1 MYLSAVRLYHPAPW
15 GWLYSYQAVLITLR
29 LMEHAFTVA
38 KYLFVKAPL
47 LMIWTRLPGTR
58 HRRPPFWKNLAEV
71 LAPIESRPS
80 LKLGGGQLGTD
91 LADADNVGEVSG
103 LMNSFMATVE
113 SPPRFRSLFGSVMR
127 GLHTEQG
134 PAFIKFGQIMS
145 MREEVP
151 PTIRKELSFLQDS
164 LPPMGPDEVRKC
176 LEKELGKPVE
186 AVFEYVEWT
195 PIAAASLAQVQKAKL
210 KIEQEEVALK
220 IRRPYLE
227 GIVTLDTIIICDI
240 MFGLM
245 NLALP
250 LLRSRKQTQLFTTSY
265 RESLEQEIDLVLEA
279 RSQEH
284 FRKLVMKHPIYQ
296 QANHVARVYSEYTT
310 TKLIVMELVKNYH
323 RLDRIMDEL
332 TPEQLLEF
340 ATTKIEGYSPDLPL
354 QLVFSQIALCIEGF
368 CHWGFQHGDWH
379 LGNLYAKEPEHE
391 GDSWKMF
398 LCDFG
403 MMMDFKE
410 IERLS
415 AIQAVLDLCY
425 YAEGSIIIKCF
436 MQDSEEEMPKR
447 AREQLIRK
455 METTVKKY
463 VSSPEEGDEKVIRVT
478 IQANTPTTFVSAMMY
493 AIAMGGLKM
502 ETTIYWLLLKNMGY
516 TAIVGDTLSTN
527 LNATPMMGGHPTK
540 FLKDWVMAELN
551 ALDIADLRTYVP
563 EKLQMIRYD
572 DRKQI
577 LRALATGEEVVPKR
591 KLWTSPGKDVRFGE
605 KEKPALAPPTSKGS
619 GGDGGGAVHMP
630 DKAEVV
636 SPYHKEFRL

>member
-1 MYLSAVRLYHPAPW
+1 MFISAARLYHPAPW
-15 GWLYSYQAVLITLR
+15 GWLYSYQALLITLR
-29 LMEHAFTVA
+29 MMEHAFVVT

-47 LMIWTRLPGTR
+47 LMVWTRLPGTR

-71 LAPIESRPS
+71 LAPIESRAS
-80 LKLGGGQLGTD
+80 LSLGGCQLGTD
-91 LADADNVGEVSG
+91 LADAENVGEVSG
-103 LMNSFMATVE
+103 LMDGFMATVE
-113 SPPRFRSLFGSVMR
+113 PPPRFWSLFGSIMR

-151 PTIRKELSFLQDS
+151 PTIRKELALLQDK
-164 LPPMGPDEVRKC
+164 LPPMGPDEVRKL
-176 LEKELGKPVE
+176 LEKELAKPVE

-195 PIAAASLAQVQKAKL
+195 PIAAGSLAQVHKAKL
-210 KIEQEEVALK
+210 RIEQEEVALK

-250 LLRSRKQTQLFTTSY
+250 LLRSHSQTQLFTTSY

-279 RSQEH
+279 RYQEQ
-284 FRKLVMKHPIYQ
+284 FRKLVMKHPIYRQ
-296 QANHVARVYSEYTT
+296 TNYVARVYSEYTT

-323 RLDRIMDEL
+323 RLDRLMDEL

-354 QLVFSQIALCIEGF
+354 QLVFSQISLCLQGMM
-368 CHWGFQHGDWH
+368 HWGFQHGDFH
-379 LGNLYAKEPEHE
+379 LGNLYALEPQEE
-391 GDSWKMF
+391 GDNWKIF

-403 MMMDFKE
+403 MMMDFAE
-410 IERLS
+410 TERIS
-415 AIQAVLDLCY
+415 ALQALLDLSY

-436 MQDSEEEMPKR
+436 MQDSGETMPKR
-447 AREQLIRK
+447 DRQKLVRN

-463 VSSPEEGDEKVIRVT
+463 IVTPEEGDEKVLHLT
-478 IQANTPTTFVSAMMY
+478 IQPNSPTTVAGALMY
-493 AIAMGGLKM
+493 AVAMGGLKM
-502 ETTIYWLLLKNMGY
+502 ESTIYWLLLKNFSYAAEIGL
-516 TAIVGDTLSTN
+516 TLSTN
-527 LNATPMMGGHPTK
+527 LNVTPIMAAHPVK
-540 FLKDWVMAELN
+540 FIKDWVMAELN
-551 ALDIADLRTYVP
+551 ALDIADMRDRIP
-563 EKLQMIRYD
+563 EKLQILRYD
-572 DRKQI
+572 DRRQV

-591 KLWTSPGKDVRFGE
+591 QLPTAPVKDVRFG
-605 KEKPALAPPTSKGS
+605 KQEKPTLAPPTSKG
-619 GGDGGGAVHMP
+619 DGGGTMHMP
-630 DKAEVV
+630 EEEAEVM

>member
-1 MYLSAVRLYHPAPW
+1 MYLSAARLYHPAPW

-29 LMEHAFTVA
+29 TMEHAFIVT

-47 LMIWTRLPGTR
+47 LMVWTRLPGTR

-71 LAPIESRPS
+71 LAPIESRAS
-80 LKLGGGQLGTD
+80 LSLGGCQLGTD
-91 LADADNVGEVSG
+91 LADADNVGEISG
-103 LMNSFMATVE
+103 LMSGFLATVE
-113 SPPRFRSLFGSVMR
+113 RPPRLWSLVGSVMR

-151 PTIRKELSFLQDS
+151 PTIRKELALLQDK
-164 LPPMGPDEVRKC
+164 LPPMGPGEVRRL

-195 PIAAASLAQVQKAKL
+195 PIAAASLAQVHKAKL
-210 KIEQEEVALK
+210 RIEQEEVALK

-284 FRKLVMKHPIYQ
+284 FRRLVMRHPIYRQ
-296 QANHVARVYSEYTT
+296 TNYVARVYSEYTT

-323 RLDRIMDEL
+323 RLDRIIDEL

-354 QLVFSQIALCIEGF
+354 QLVFSQISLCIQGMS
-368 CHWGFQHGDWH
+368 HWGFQHGDFH
-379 LGNLYAKEPEHE
+379 LGNLYAKEPEQE
-391 GDSWKMF
+391 GDNWKMF

-403 MMMDFKE
+403 MMMDFAE
-410 IERLS
+410 VERIS
-415 AIQAVLDLCY
+415 ALQAILDLSY

-436 MQDSEEEMPKR
+436 MQDAAETMPKKD
-447 AREQLIRK
+447 REKLVRN
-455 METTVKKY
+455 METTIKKY
-463 VSSPEEGDEKVIRVT
+463 VSSPEEGDEKVLHLT
-478 IQANTPTTFVSAMMY
+478 IQPNSPTTVTGALMY
-493 AIAMGGLKM
+493 AVAMGGLNM
-502 ETTIYWLLLKNMGY
+502 ESTIYWLLLKNFAY
-516 TAIVGDTLSTN
+516 TVNIGLTLSTN
-527 LNATPMMGGHPTK
+527 FNATPMMIGHPAK

-551 ALDIADLRTYVP
+551 ALDIADMRNRIP
-563 EKLQMIRYD
+563 EKLQILRVD
-572 DRKQI
+572 DRKQV
-577 LRALATGEEVVPKR
+577 LRALATGEEVVPRVKH
-591 KLWTSPGKDVRFGE
+591 WTAPGKDVRFG
-605 KEKPALAPPTSKGS
+605 KQEKPALAPPTSKGS